1 MTTPGIFKFN
11 QMICGILGHD
21 LRISKNITNH
31 IREYKCSRCGEEMTD
46 SANGLLEKLT
56 PRFRETN
63 AFLAKI
69 HERRSARKML
79 SEAS

>member
-1 MTTPGIFKFN
+1 MTNRNLFN
-11 QMICGILGHD
+11 FNKMICRFLGHD
-21 LRISKNITNH
+21 LRVSKNITNY
-31 IREYKCSRCGEEMTD
+31 IKEYRCCRCGEEMTD

-69 HERRSARKML
+69 HQRRCARKML
-79 SEAS
+79 KAS

>member
-1 MTTPGIFKFN
+1 MTNHNLFN
-11 QMICGILGHD
+11 FNKMICRFMGHD
-21 LRISKNITNH
+21 LRVSKNITNH
-31 IREYKCSRCGEEMTD
+31 IREYRCCRCGEEMTD

-69 HERRSARKML
+69 HQRRCARKML
-79 SEAS
+79 KAS